1 METCWFCDHSTQME
15 RCPDILSGKPGNNA
29 VSVILSGDR
38 YLDVWGFE
46 AWHIGDEDVR
56 FRSLLHI
63 HSSAVH
69 GLGVTGVLLSRRVQ
83 CPLELIWETEKLEQW
98 MIHLIPKTW
107 SVTVVALDQPLPDYW
122 ILLNLLLNCNIECKK
137 THDNLATNFIHHW
150 GGWKETNWVNSMPN
164 CRYMWEIW
172 TMHHSVHYTKMAKF
186 KALK

>member
-1 METCWFCDHSTQME
+1 
-15 RCPDILSGKPGNNA
+15 
-29 VSVILSGDR
+29 
-38 YLDVWGFE
+38 
-46 AWHIGDEDVR
+46 
-56 FRSLLHI
+56 
-63 HSSAVH
+63 
-69 GLGVTGVLLSRRVQ
+69 
-83 CPLELIWETEKLEQW
+83 
-98 MIHLIPKTW
+98 
-107 SVTVVALDQPLPDYW
+107 LPDYW